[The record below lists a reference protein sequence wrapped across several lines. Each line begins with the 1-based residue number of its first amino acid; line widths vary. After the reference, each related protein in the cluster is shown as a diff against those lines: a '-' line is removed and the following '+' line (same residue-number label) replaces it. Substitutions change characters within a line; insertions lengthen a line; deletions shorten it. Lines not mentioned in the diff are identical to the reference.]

1 MDVDFGRR
9 VCNENRREATLLVK
23 KDKKVGNGYLRN
35 KVWEKVRGLAVQK
48 VTC

>member
-23 KDKKVGNGYLRN
+23 KDKK
-35 KVWEKVRGLAVQK
+35 KWAMD
-48 VTC
+48 TCGIKFGRR